1 MASANIVVL
10 CGNLTRDPEVRQ
22 IPSGM
27 SVADLGLAINESYKN
42 KSGEQVETTCYVDV
56 VVWGKTAE
64 NCGQYLR
71 KGSPILVEGKLQLD
85 QWEKDGEKRS
95 KLRVRADRVQFLGT
109 GRRGEGEG
117 GGAPGGGGG
126 GAPTSAPRRSSGG
139 GGGPPPPPDDDIP
152 F

>member
-95 KLRVRADRVQFLGT
+95 KLRVSADRVQFLGT

-117 GGAPGGGGG
+117 SSGGGGGG
-126 GAPTSAPRRSSGG
+126 GAPSPAPRRGPSGG
-139 GGGPPPPPDDDIP
+139 SNPPPPDDDIP

>member
-27 SVADLGLAINESYKN
+27 SVADLGLAVNENYKN
-42 KSGEQVETTCYVDV
+42 KSGELVETTVWVDV

-71 KGSPILVEGKLQLD
+71 KGSPVLVEGRLQLD

-95 KLRVRADRVQFLGT
+95 KLRVRADRVHFLGS

-117 GGAPGGGGG
+117 GGGGGG
-126 GAPTSAPRRSSGG
+126 GAPTPAPRRSSGG
-139 GGGPPPPPDDDIP
+139 GGGGPPPPPPDDDIP

>member
-42 KSGEQVETTCYVDV
+42 KAGELVETTCFVDV

-71 KGSPILVEGKLQLD
+71 KGAPILVEGKLQLD
-85 QWEKDGEKRS
+85 TWEKDGEKRS
-95 KLRVRADRVQFLGT
+95 KLRVNANRVQFLGAP
-109 GRRGEGEG
+109 RRAEGD
-117 GGAPGGGGG
+117 GGGGG
-126 GAPTSAPRRSSGG
+126 GAPAPTPAPRRASGG
-139 GGGPPPPPDDDIP
+139 GGNPPPPDDDIP

>member
-42 KSGEQVETTCYVDV
+42 KSGELVETTCYVDV

-71 KGSPILVEGKLQLD
+71 KGSAILVEGRLQLD

-95 KLRVRADRVQFLGT
+95 KLRVRADRIQFLGSP
-109 GRRGEGEG
+109 RRDGDAAS
-117 GGAPGGGGG
+117 GGAP
-126 GAPTSAPRRSSGG
+126 ARRPETTSSPK
-139 GGGPPPPPDDDIP
+139 PPPADDDIP

>member
-42 KSGEQVETTCYVDV
+42 KAGELVETTCFVDV

-71 KGSPILVEGKLQLD
+71 KGAPILVEGKLQLD
-85 QWEKDGEKRS
+85 TWEKDGEKRS
-95 KLRVRADRVQFLGT
+95 KLRVNANRVQFLGAP
-109 GRRGEGEG
+109 RRADGDG
-117 GGAPGGGGG
+117 GGAP
-126 GAPTSAPRRSSGG
+126 APTPAPRRSSGG
-139 GGGPPPPPDDDIP
+139 GGNPPPPDDDIP

>member
-117 GGAPGGGGG
+117 SSGGGGGG
-126 GAPTSAPRRSSGG
+126 GAPSPAPRRGPSGG
-139 GGGPPPPPDDDIP
+139 SNPPPPDDDIP